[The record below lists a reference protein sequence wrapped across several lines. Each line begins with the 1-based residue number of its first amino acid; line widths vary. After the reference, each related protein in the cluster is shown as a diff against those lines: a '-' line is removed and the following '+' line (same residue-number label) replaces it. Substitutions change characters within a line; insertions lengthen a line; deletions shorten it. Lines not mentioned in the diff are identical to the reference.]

1 MGWIR
6 RRRVRQ
12 VLVPAL
18 WLLVVLVCIAWRH
31 PEFWV
36 STYSRYLD
44 AQDLIRKGEFQRA
57 LQKLDLALR
66 DDPDQTGY
74 INTRGY
80 LLLEMRNDSAARAT
94 FERGL
99 RLDPKNPEA
108 LLGLA
113 QAQLNQNQ
121 ISQLKSTLDR
131 MESLPLDFEQKHR
144 RAQLYGQAG
153 ESRTAL
159 VHTRAI
165 MEEAP
170 RDRGL
175 IWEAVRLAAAQQDWQ
190 EVITL
195 ANRLMGMNPP
205 DEVRI
210 RANELLSMAY
220 EITGQPSEA
229 LKTINEKPSPEN
241 LRNRIALNLQLGYY
255 GQAVTL
261 LEELLEVA
269 PSDGN
274 ARKDLA
280 WAQQQTG
287 DEAGAE
293 ATYRSLMESGQAD
306 PETRVRYAWLLN
318 SQKRH
323 REAWDVIAVLPR
335 PSKDPALLEL
345 QAMTA
350 FWAGKM
356 EEAAHL
362 LQKLL
367 ETGGATALG
376 RHEALNRIR

>member
-1 MGWIR
+1 
-6 RRRVRQ
+6 
-12 VLVPAL
+12 LVPAL

-131 MESLPLDFEQKHR
+131 MESLPLDFDQKHR

-210 RANELLSMAY
+210 RANELLSM
-220 EITGQPSEA
+220 
-229 LKTINEKPSPEN
+229 
-241 LRNRIALNLQLGYY
+241 
-255 GQAVTL
+255 
-261 LEELLEVA
+261 
-269 PSDGN
+269 D
-274 ARKDLA
+274 
-280 WAQQQTG
+280 
-287 DEAGAE
+287 
-293 ATYRSLMESGQAD
+293 
-306 PETRVRYAWLLN
+306 
-318 SQKRH
+318 
-323 REAWDVIAVLPR
+323 
-335 PSKDPALLEL
+335 
-345 QAMTA
+345 
-350 FWAGKM
+350 
-356 EEAAHL
+356 
-362 LQKLL
+362 
-367 ETGGATALG
+367 
-376 RHEALNRIR
+376 